1 MPLGRFDLH
10 LHTEFSPDCD
20 TALAGIEAHCLAV
33 GLTGIAVTDHDTIEG
48 ALRLRDRVKTLQI
61 IVSEEIT
68 TRDGDVVGLFLRERI
83 PPKLSA
89 IETIA
94 AVHAQGGLAYL
105 PHPFDKQRARK
116 TGGASLSEIIKP
128 VDIVETFNGKVGRAS
143 YNTLAADYA
152 LKNRKIAGGG
162 SDAHTLRS
170 IGTVYNEIELP
181 TDYDYDDAQIFL
193 QAMQSARIVGKRRS
207 PLGGLFVI
215 GRRPITLAL
224 RRLRGVPK

>member
-1 MPLGRFDLH
+1 MPHFDLH

-48 ALRLRDRVKTLQI
+48 ALRLRDRVKTLEI

-68 TRDGDVVGLFLRERI
+68 TRDGDIIGLFLRERI

-89 IETIA
+89 VETIA
-94 AVHAQGGLAYL
+94 AIHAQGGLAYL
-105 PHPFDKQRARK
+105 PHPFDKQRARQ
-116 TGGASLSEIIKP
+116 TGGASLAEIIGA
-128 VDIVETFNGKVGRAS
+128 VDIVETFNGKVGKAS

-152 LKNRKIAGGG
+152 LKHHKIAGGG
-162 SDAHTLRS
+162 SDAHTLGA

-181 TDYDYDDAQIFL
+181 ENYDYSDPQIFL
-193 QAMQSARIVGKRRS
+193 RAMKAARIVGKRRS

-224 RRLRGVPK
+224 RRLRGIAK

>member
-1 MPLGRFDLH
+1 MPLNRFDLH

-20 TALAGIEAHCLAV
+20 TALAGIEAHCFAM

-48 ALRLRDRVKTLQI
+48 GLRLRDKAKTLQI

-89 IETIA
+89 LETIA
-94 AVHAQGGLAYL
+94 AIHAQNGLAYL

-116 TGGASLSEIIKP
+116 SGGASLSEIIGP
-128 VDIVETFNGKVGRAS
+128 VDIVETFNGKVGRER
-143 YNTLAADYA
+143 YNTLAAEYA
-152 LKNRKIAGGG
+152 LANHKIAGGG
-162 SDAHTLRS
+162 SDAHSLRA

-181 TDYDYDDAQIFL
+181 ENYAYDDAQIFL
-193 QAMQSARIVGKRRS
+193 EAMKTARIVGERRS
-207 PLGGLFVI
+207 PLGGLVVI

-224 RRLRGVPK
+224 RRLRGIPK